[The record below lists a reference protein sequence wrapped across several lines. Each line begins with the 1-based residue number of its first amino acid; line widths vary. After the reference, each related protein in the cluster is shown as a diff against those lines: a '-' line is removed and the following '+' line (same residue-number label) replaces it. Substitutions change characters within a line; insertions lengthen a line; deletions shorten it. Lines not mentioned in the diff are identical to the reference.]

1 MWTGGGESTWL
12 EGTRVGTAKFPAV
25 PGVFGKGPRAAAPN
39 RSDTPAGQFIPAPH
53 RAGRSS
59 FIPRRLCAHWAR
71 SGWCRNGD
79 ACTFAHG
86 MHELHPEAQMA
97 IMQAQ
102 GQGMSP
108 SLYSGD
114 ALATTVSRTSFGST
128 AIGVKIGEGGPKE
141 GFKFNANAPPFAAP
155 VAAKPVAVSTEDMQF
170 VNSESDNTGDEL
182 PIERV
187 AIPAVVLPS
196 TMVPTPALAVGNTQ
210 RPILVQG
217 TAQTGVAASET
228 VPNCS
233 VSYPV
238 LVECGSGKE
247 PHSTCQASTTT
258 AEASI
263 GHQGASEANGTT
275 GAKLA
280 RRKVPSPLTTIEPN
294 ERPLQTAQAAPQS
307 PTLVQATFPN
317 ASPAAAAARR
327 FLMRI
332 GVPGC
337 SSPTHSATHVV
348 GVYTSSQLVSPKA
361 LPSPVMQL
369 SPENLASSSTLQPI
383 TPAPLQ
389 PTPLPSPTSVVLGSP
404 KPISR
409 GVLLQAGG
417 IARQI
422 YQGPPGLAQYAPT
435 PTSKARYFGFR
446 YPQPGFFRTDAY
458 PAHALATTRV
468 EENHPHVAT
477 VALKHN

>member
-1 MWTGGGESTWL
+1 
-12 EGTRVGTAKFPAV
+12 
-25 PGVFGKGPRAAAPN
+25 
-39 RSDTPAGQFIPAPH
+39 
-53 RAGRSS
+53 
-59 FIPRRLCAHWAR
+59 
-71 SGWCRNGD
+71 
-79 ACTFAHG
+79 
-86 MHELHPEAQMA
+86 MHELHPEAQVA

-102 GQGMSP
+102 GHGMPP
-108 SLYSGD
+108 SLYSDGV
-114 ALATTVSRTSFGST
+114 LATTVSRNPFGPT
-128 AIGVKIGEGGPKE
+128 AIGVEIGEGGPKE
-141 GFKFNANAPPFAAP
+141 GFKFNANAPPFVAL
-155 VAAKPVAVSTEDMQF
+155 VAAKPDACSTEVMQF
-170 VNSESDNTGDEL
+170 VSSESDNTGDEL
-182 PIERV
+182 PIEKV
-187 AIPAVVLPS
+187 AIPAEFLPS
-196 TMVPTPALAVGNTQ
+196 TMVPTLVPM
-210 RPILVQG
+210 IVQG
-217 TAQTGVAASET
+217 TAQTGVAASGT
-228 VPNCS
+228 VPKCS
-233 VSYPV
+233 VSSPV
-238 LVECGSGKE
+238 LVEGGCGKE
-247 PHSTCQASTTT
+247 PHSACEASTMT

-263 GHQGASEANGTT
+263 GHQSASEANGTT

-307 PTLVQATFPN
+307 PTLVQGSFPN

-337 SSPTHSATHVV
+337 SLPTHSATHVV
-348 GVYTSSQLVSPKA
+348 GVYTGNQLVSPKA

-369 SPENLASSSTLQPI
+369 SPARLGSSSTQQPI
-383 TPAPLQ
+383 TTAPLQ
-389 PTPLPSPTSVVLGSP
+389 PTLLSSPTSVVLGSP

-458 PAHALATTRV
+458 PALALATTRV
-468 EENHPHVAT
+468 EVNQPHVT
-477 VALKHN
+477 L